1 MELREKIKAVGLKI
15 KMLRTRKCL
24 KQQDVAKQMEIS
36 QAYLSNIE
44 SGRHAITLENLFKL
58 QEILGCRMADF
69 FAEIDADAAAQEHGT
84 QESFTLDEVTKLLQV
99 LRK

>member
-1 MELREKIKAVGLKI
+1 MKLQEKMKAVGLKI
-15 KMLRTRKCL
+15 KMLRTRQCM
-24 KQQDVAKQMEIS
+24 KQLDVAKQMEIS

-58 QEILGCRMADF
+58 QEIFGCRMADF
-69 FAEIDADAAAQEHGT
+69 FDEIDADVAAQELGAK
-84 QESFTLDEVTKLLQV
+84 ESFTLDEVTKLLQV

>member
-1 MELREKIKAVGLKI
+1 MELIEKQKAVGLKI
-15 KMLRTRKCL
+15 KMLRTQKRI
-24 KQQDVAKQMEIS
+24 KQQDLASKLQIS

-44 SGRHAITLENLFKL
+44 NGRNAITLENLFKL
-58 QEILGCRMADF
+58 QEILGCQMADF
-69 FAEIDADAAAQEHGT
+69 FAEIDADAAVQESCS

>member
-1 MELREKIKAVGLKI
+1 MELREKQKAVGLKI
-15 KMLRTRKCL
+15 KILRTRKCL
-24 KQQDVAKQMEIS
+24 KQQAVAKQMAIS

-58 QEILGCRMADF
+58 QEIFGCQMADF
-69 FAEIDADAAAQEHGT
+69 FAEIDAGTAAQERGA
-84 QESFTLDEVTKLLQV
+84 QERFTLDEVTKLLQV

>member
-1 MELREKIKAVGLKI
+1 MKLEEKMKAIGLKI
-15 KMLRTRKCL
+15 KMLRTQYRI
-24 KQQDVAKQMEIS
+24 KQQDLANKLQIS

-44 SGRHAITLENLFKL
+44 NGRNAITLENLFKL
-58 QEILGCRMADF
+58 QEILGCKMADF
-69 FAEIDADAAAQEHGT
+69 FTEIDAEAAAQESSA

>member
-1 MELREKIKAVGLKI
+1 MELLEKQKAVGLKI
-15 KMLRTRKCL
+15 KMLRTRQCM
-24 KQQDVAKQMEIS
+24 KQQAVARQMAIS

-58 QEILGCRMADF
+58 QEIFGCKMADF
-69 FAEIDADAAAQEHGT
+69 FTEIDAEAAAQESSA